1 MYWRLFVPICM
12 IVAGIVS
19 VDRADARTQTLPDPH
34 TLTSIIESAPT
45 LAPFQHVRFCLRYPA
60 ECKPS
65 SAAQRIELDVETMQ
79 LLDRVNR
86 DVNLS
91 ITPKVKAYDADLADG
106 WTIGPDSGDCNDYA
120 VTKRHNLIARGLPSG
135 ALRLSVIKTP
145 SGIGHLVLVVATS
158 NGDIVLDNLT
168 SAIRPWQITE
178 YRWLKIQS
186 ARDPR
191 LWNEVKSPEVGPMAS
206 QSVRLRVADR

>member
-1 MYWRLFVPICM
+1 M
-12 IVAGIVS
+12 IVAGVVS
-19 VDRADARTQTLPDPH
+19 TDSADARTQTLPDPH
-34 TLTSIIESAPT
+34 TLISIVQSAPT

-65 SAAQRIELDVETMQ
+65 SAAQRIELDVKTMQ

-145 SGIGHLVLVVATS
+145 SGIGHLVLIVATT
-158 NGDIVLDNLT
+158 NGDVVLDNLT

-186 ARDPR
+186 ATDPR
-191 LWNEVKSPEVGPMAS
+191 LWAEVKSPEIGPMAS
-206 QSVRLRVADR
+206 QSGRLRVADR